1 MLWLYSSVRRRI
13 RAMKVNAIV
22 VAWQNGLVVNGRH
35 HLMENYVHFS
45 ISMFLF
51 RLLLD
56 LLKRQSCGS
65 NYCRRIYLMKVG
77 AYVCLSYDRNCFK
90 GFEKY
95 TPAV

>member
-1 MLWLYSSVRRRI
+1 
-13 RAMKVNAIV
+13 
-22 VAWQNGLVVNGRH
+22 
-35 HLMENYVHFS
+35 MENYVHFS

-56 LLKRQSCGS
+56 LFLLKRQSCGS

-95 TPAV
+95 TPAVQSSTTMAKKAKNNNDDESHS